1 MRRAVGLI
9 VGIGVA
15 LLVPATAA
23 RATFPGEN
31 GRIVFSSDRG
41 SAQFQY
47 QLYSMRSDG
56 SHIHRLTHLSG
67 VAAVYPSTSPDGQR
81 VVFEGDD
88 PNGQRDS
95 ELYIVSTVGGIS
107 RQLTHNRVLDADP
120 AWSPDGRWIAF
131 CRSASSTGAP
141 DLYVM
146 RSDGSDV
153 RRVTASPASDCQPQ
167 WSPDGAWI
175 AFVSDRAGASQSAV
189 YVVRSGGGDP
199 RRVTPLRLDAG
210 DPNWRPDGNV
220 LVFESHVS
228 SPHSSLY
235 TIGVSGSDLQRLTAG
250 PRSENDLF
258 PSYSPNGRRIAFFS
272 DRTGEPHIWIMA
284 ADGSD
289 QHDITPQS
297 HAINFAPDWG
307 STRMNTTH

>member
-1 MRRAVGLI
+1 MGIRRVVGLI

-23 RATFPGEN
+23 KATFPGEN

-41 SAQFQY
+41 SAQFHY
-47 QLYSMRSDG
+47 QLFSMRSDG
-56 SHIHRLTHLSG
+56 SHVHRLTYLPG
-67 VAAVYPSTSPDGQR
+67 VATVYPSTSPDGQR

-88 PNGQRDS
+88 PSGQRDS
-95 ELYIVSTVGGIS
+95 ELYIVSTAGGVS
-107 RQLTHNRVLDADP
+107 HQLTNNTGLDADP
-120 AWSPDGRWIAF
+120 AWSPDGRRIAF
-131 CRSASSTGAP
+131 CRSASSTGVP

-146 RSDGSDV
+146 RSDGSHV
-153 RRVTASPASDCQPQ
+153 RRLTASPASDCQPQ

-175 AFVSDRAGASQSAV
+175 AFASDRAGASQSAV
-189 YVVRSGGGDP
+189 YLVRSGGGDS

-235 TIGVSGSDLQRLTAG
+235 TIGVSGSNLQRLTAG
-250 PRSENDLF
+250 PGSENDLF
-258 PSYSPNGRRIAFFS
+258 ASYSPNGHWIAFYS
-272 DRTGEPHIWIMA
+272 DRTGESHIWVMA

-297 HAINFAPDWG
+297 HAISFAPDWG
-307 STRMNTTH
+307 PRR